1 MVKFLYLD
9 FYDIRCRYIHWEF
22 LFVYKRFKNG
32 ENLTQFLHMAIFM
45 ISIGIITGPQI
56 CTRLYKMYKRKS
68 S

>member
-22 LFVYKRFKNG
+22 LFIYERFRND

-45 ISIGIITGPQI
+45 ISIGIITGLQI
-56 CTRLYKMYKRKS
+56 CMHLYKITVQA
-68 S
+68 